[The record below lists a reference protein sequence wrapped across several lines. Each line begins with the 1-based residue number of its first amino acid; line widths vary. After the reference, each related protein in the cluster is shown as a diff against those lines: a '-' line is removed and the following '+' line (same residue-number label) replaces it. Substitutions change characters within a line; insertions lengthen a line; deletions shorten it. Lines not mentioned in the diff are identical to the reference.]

1 MADTPSR
8 TPTPGSSTG
17 IRPASRRPAAQG
29 TPRARRWPLLAGAAA
44 GRAILVWGLWPTS
57 DEVRYRTAKVDTG
70 TVRVA
75 IAATGKLSALST
87 VDVGSQVSG
96 LVLSVEVDYNDRVEA
111 GQAIAHLDPANFRS
125 RLEQVEADVTSALA
139 NLDAARAN
147 AGEAAATLRNA
158 EANHERV
165 TAIWERRL
173 VSRADYDAAVAARD
187 QAQARVASTQAAVKV
202 AQSQVAQRR
211 AAVANAQLD
220 LDYTI
225 IRSPVDGVVLLRAI
239 EPGMTV
245 AASFQTPVLFSIAED
260 LSKMQIE
267 LTVDESDV
275 GQIRTGQAVRFTVDA
290 FPGRDFSGQVRQ
302 VRLAATETST
312 VITYPVIV
320 DVDNADGS
328 LLPGMTASAEVLVST
343 RENVTR
349 LPNAALRY
357 RPPGETTAAATAPGG
372 PPSAEAIARM
382 RAQAQ
387 QQIDELASRLQLDAA
402 QRVRLD
408 EAMNQMRQRAMAR
421 MQQGGAAAA
430 AAGAQS
436 DESRRRRSAEAMAE
450 ALQPLR
456 AELDAGQQA
465 LLDEELSLMANSRRA
480 TVWTLRDGVATEV
493 PVRIGLAD
501 NSHSEVLAGLQPG
514 AELVTG
520 IERTP

>member
-1 MADTPSR
+1 MADT
-8 TPTPGSSTG
+8 SSPKPTG
-17 IRPASRRPAAQG
+17 IRPAPRAGAAPSARRRP
-29 TPRARRWPLLAGAAA
+29 RWPLFLGVAAIVAVLAWWLWPAA
-44 GRAILVWGLWPTS
+44 G
-57 DEVRYRTAKVDTG
+57 EVRYRTAKVDTG
-70 TVRVA
+70 TIRVA

-125 RLEQVEADVTSALA
+125 RLEQSEADLTSALA

-147 AGEAAATLRNA
+147 AGEAQATLRNA
-158 EANHERV
+158 EANYERV

-173 VSRADYDAAVAARD
+173 ISRADYDAAVAARD

-275 GQIRTGQAVRFTVDA
+275 GQIRAGQAVRFTVDA
-290 FPGRDFSGQVRQ
+290 FPGREFSGRVRQ
-302 VRLAATETST
+302 IRLAATETST

-328 LLPGMTASAEVLVST
+328 LLPGMTASAEVLVSE
-343 RENVTR
+343 RENAIR

-357 RPPGETTAAATAPGG
+357 RPPGEAAAAAPDG
-372 PPSAEAIARM
+372 PPSPEAIARM

-387 QQIDELASRLQLDAA
+387 QQVDELAARLRLDAT
-402 QRVRLD
+402 QRAALD
-408 EAMNQMRQRAMAR
+408 EAMAQMRQRMMAR
-421 MQQGGAAAA
+421 MQQGGAQAAA
-430 AAGAQS
+430 AQS
-436 DESRRRRSAEAMAE
+436 EDTRRRRSAEAMAE

-456 AELDAGQQA
+456 AQLDAEQQA

-480 TVWTLRDGVATEV
+480 TVHVLRNGKPEQV

-501 NSHSEVLAGLQPG
+501 NSFSEVLSGLEPG

>member
-1 MADTPSR
+1 MADT
-8 TPTPGSSTG
+8 SSPPYSSPIG
-17 IRPASRRPAAQG
+17 IRPAPRPGNAASARRRP
-29 TPRARRWPLLAGAAA
+29 RWPLFLGIAAA
-44 GRAILVWGLWPTS
+44 VAALAWWIWPTAE
-57 DEVRYRTAKVDTG
+57 EVRYRTTTVDTG
-70 TVRVA
+70 TIRVA

-96 LVLSVEVDYNDRVEA
+96 LVLSVEVDFNDRVEA

-125 RLEQVEADVTSALA
+125 RLEQSEADLTSALA

-158 EANHERV
+158 EANYERV

-173 VSRADYDAAVAARD
+173 VSRADYDSAVAARD

-220 LDYTI
+220 VDYTV

-275 GQIRTGQAVRFTVDA
+275 GQIRAGQTVRFTVDA
-290 FPGRDFSGQVRQ
+290 FPGRDFSGRVRQ
-302 VRLAATETST
+302 VRLAATENAT

-328 LLPGMTASAEVLVST
+328 LLPGMTASAEVLVSE

-349 LPNAALRY
+349 LANAALRY
-357 RPPGETTAAATAPGG
+357 RPPGEAAAAATEGAPS
-372 PPSAEAIARM
+372 PEAIARM

-387 QQIDELASRLQLDAA
+387 QQVDELATRLKLDAT
-402 QRVRLD
+402 QRSRLD
-408 EAMNQMRQRAMAR
+408 EAMAQMRQRMMAR
-421 MQQGGAAAA
+421 MQQGGGGPQAAA
-430 AAGAQS
+430 AQS
-436 DESRRRRSAEAMAE
+436 DETRRRRSAEAMAE

-456 AELDAGQQA
+456 AELSAEQQT
-465 LLDEELSLMANSRRA
+465 LLDEELALMANSRRA
-480 TVWTLRDGVATEV
+480 TVWVLRDGQAEQV

-520 IERTP
+520 VERTP

>member
-1 MADTPSR
+1 MADIPSR
-8 TPTPGSSTG
+8 SSTSPIG
-17 IRPASRRPAAQG
+17 VRPAARSAPSAARR
-29 TPRARRWPLLAGAAA
+29 TRRWPLVLGAVAVLAVLA
-44 GRAILVWGLWPTS
+44 WWLWPTS
-57 DEVRYRTAKVDTG
+57 ETTRYRTAKVDTG

-96 LVLSVEVDYNDRVEA
+96 LVLSVEADYNDTVKA
-111 GQAIAHLDPANFRS
+111 GEAIAHLDPANFRS
-125 RLEQVEADVTSALA
+125 RLEQAEADVTSALA

-158 EANHERV
+158 EANYERV

-173 VSRADYDAAVAARD
+173 ISRADYDAAVAARD
-187 QAQARVASTQAAVKV
+187 QAQARVTSTLAAVKV

-211 AAVANAQLD
+211 AVVANAQLD
-220 LDYTI
+220 LDYTV
-225 IRSPVDGVVLLRAI
+225 IRSPVDGVVLLRAV

-275 GQIRTGQAVRFTVDA
+275 GQIRTGQTVRFTVDA
-290 FPGRDFSGQVRQ
+290 FPGRDFAGRVRQ

-320 DVDNADGS
+320 DVDNADGT

-343 RENVTR
+343 RDNVTR

-357 RPPGETTAAATAPGG
+357 RPPGEAAAAATTPDG

-382 RAQAQ
+382 RAQGQ
-387 QQIDELASRLQLDAA
+387 QQIDELAGKLQLDAS
-402 QRVRLD
+402 QRARLD
-408 EAMNQMRQRAMAR
+408 EAMGQMRQRMMAR
-421 MQQGGAAAA
+421 MQQGGAGQQAAS
-430 AAGAQS
+430 GQS
-436 DESRRRRSAEAMAE
+436 EDARRRRSADAMAE

-456 AELDAGQQA
+456 AELSAEQQTR
-465 LLDEELSLMANSRRA
+465 LDEELALMASSRRA
-480 TVWTLRDGVATEV
+480 TVWALRNGVAEQV

-501 NSHSEVLAGLQPG
+501 SSHSEVLGGLEPG
-514 AELVTG
+514 AEVITG
-520 IERTP
+520 IERGAP